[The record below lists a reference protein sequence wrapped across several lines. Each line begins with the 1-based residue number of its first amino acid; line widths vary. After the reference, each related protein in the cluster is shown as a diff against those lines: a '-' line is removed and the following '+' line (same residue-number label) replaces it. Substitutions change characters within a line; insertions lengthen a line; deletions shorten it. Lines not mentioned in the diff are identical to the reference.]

1 MRGWP
6 LDPSTPPMTRPN
18 EGHGGLSRKLVF
30 AVSEKGMA

>member
-1 MRGWP
+1 MAPG
-6 LDPSTPPMTRPN
+6 SFSSQTRPN